1 MLMKKLFTLLM
12 TLWLAIGSLF
22 AVDFKGGEVL
32 YLTPCDNWITNAKNN
47 GGGKPGRYA
56 AYFFGNGDKWLAM
69 TAVPGETEL
78 YQVTAPAGF
87 KQVIFCAM
95 NPTSTGLSWN
105 DKWNQTNDL
114 SYDGK
119 NNHYTVKKG
128 TWDKGGGTWSYY
140 CTAPTIT
147 IVSTPEFP
155 ATTVDET
162 STSNAKYTL
171 ECSEDKPEI
180 SIDNDA
186 FTAVDADGTITIT
199 FAPTEAKEYTATL
212 TIAVGEVKETIELAA
227 TGLAK
232 DVVKDPEVLNLTA
245 PAFTAI
251 VEGNTTTAVAT
262 YELLNA
268 DEAEAKVEGEGF
280 EITEQEVGKVTIEF
294 APTKAGEYTGTLI
307 ILVAGEA
314 LKEVAFTATA
324 KPSPYYAIRGSMTDW
339 SDKNDIKLIAN
350 EDKSEYSIKEFEIAS
365 GDEFK
370 VVYVDEEN
378 VTTWYGVSSV
388 EKNPEIGNNI
398 GSDNIVLPAG
408 KYDIY
413 YKVKEGKI
421 WIQKYVAP
429 EEPKPSLTV
438 STEEVVFEEV
448 ELGEE
453 PVVIT
458 ETITYTV
465 ENSEDTPVVELE
477 SDVFTAFDEEGT
489 ITIVFTPKEEGEYT
503 AELTITLGEIVKK
516 VAISGSAKAAEIVDP
531 EEPKINIIVADFER
545 NTAEV
550 GDETDAAVVY
560 SLENI
565 ESAEVEIE
573 GEYVTFAQEEVEE
586 GFMIAVFFRPEE
598 VGEFPGKLT
607 ITAGEISEEIEFTFI
622 ATEPQPE
629 IISIKVAAPENWESC
644 YLWAWEIGGK
654 DLFDVF
660 PGVSM
665 PKGED
670 GFYVMNLE
678 ISGPIGFMVSNGSG
692 IQTEAYNDVDE
703 NTCFNV
709 VSVEGNLIL
718 EVNED
723 CQYVAPEIPKVT
735 FTVRVPSGTEVCYIA
750 GTPLWSPIEMEKVEG
765 EENMFTITTDLLNG
779 QAWKYCAGPNFD
791 YVELTADG
799 GAVMDRT
806 DYGDPDVVERWKKIY
821 DPDFEPIE
829 PYYAIRG
836 LNGDASW
843 TGSGDIKLEESADGS
858 EWSASGFTVAEGE
871 SFKVIYIDENADVS
885 GYYAG
890 LEEGCEVGQ
899 TYDDNGNLVL
909 PAGTYDLYF
918 KSVSKLMWIAKKDT
932 PTDVEDAAAELIYA
946 IDGTIY
952 APAPFAIIDLSGK
965 DVTNVNGALEG
976 AYIVKTQNSVT
987 KVLVK

>member
-1 MLMKKLFTLLM
+1 M

-22 AVDFKGGEVL
+22 AVNLKGGEVL
-32 YLTPCDNWITNAKNN
+32 YLKPNENWIIDNA
-47 GGGKPGRYA
+47 RFA
-56 AYFFGNGDKWLAM
+56 VYFYGTGNSWTSM
-69 TAVPGETEL
+69 TAVAGETNL
-78 YQVTAPAGF
+78 YKATVPSGQWTNM
-87 KQVIFCAM
+87 IFCRM
-95 NPTSTGLSWN
+95 NPSNSTN
-105 DKWNQTNDL
+105 DWKNKWNQTGNL

-119 NNHYTVKKG
+119 NNCCSINSGQWDCEMNVKWSFYSTEPVITVL
-128 TWDKGGGTWSYY
+128 TS
-140 CTAPTIT
+140 
-147 IVSTPEFP
+147 PEFP
-155 ATTVDET
+155 ATTIEET
-162 STSNAKYTL
+162 ATATLKYTVDN
-171 ECSEDKPEI
+171 SEEKATI
-180 SIDNDA
+180 TIDNDA
-186 FTAVDADGTITIT
+186 FTAVDNNGTVTIT
-199 FAPTEAKEYTATL
+199 FAPTEAKEYTATI
-212 TIAVGEVKETIELAA
+212 TIAVGEVKETVEISA

-245 PAFTAI
+245 PEFAEI
-251 VEGNTTTAVAT
+251 IEGNTTTAVAT

-280 EITEQEVGKVTIEF
+280 EITEQELEKVTIKF
-294 APTKAGEYTGTLI
+294 APTKAGEYTGTLL
-307 ILVAGEA
+307 ILVAGET

-324 KPSPYYAIRGSMTDW
+324 KPAPYYAIRGDMTDW
-339 SDKNDIKLIAN
+339 SDKKDIKLTPN
-350 EDKSEYSIKEFEIAS
+350 DDKSEYFIKGFEIAS
-365 GDEFK
+365 GKKFK
-370 VVYVDEEN
+370 VVYVNEDN
-378 VTTWYGVSSV
+378 ATTWYGTDKVQLEAGISNSGQGDGD
-388 EKNPEIGNNI
+388 IA
-398 GSDNIVLPAG
+398 LTPAG

-413 YKVKEGKI
+413 YKVKESKI
-421 WIQKYVAP
+421 WIQKYVEP
-429 EEPKPSLTV
+429 EPEP
-438 STEEVVFEEV
+438 
-448 ELGEE
+448 E

-458 ETITYTV
+458 FVDEVTFPKTFVGETTNDIIEFTLQ
-465 ENSEDTPVVELE
+465 NAAEDAEVVVEVTGEAFSVAEVQDNIIFLAFAPEAVGEYAGVLTVTVGEVSESLE
-477 SDVFTAFDEEGT
+477 FTA
-489 ITIVFTPKEEGEYT
+489 
-503 AELTITLGEIVKK
+503 
-516 VAISGSAKAAEIVDP
+516 VASP

-573 GEYVTFAQEEVEE
+573 GEYVTFEQTEVEE

-821 DPDFEPIE
+821 DPDFEPID

-858 EWSASGFTVAEGE
+858 EWSALGFTVAEGE
-871 SFKVIYIDENADVS
+871 SFKVIYIDEYAKVS
-885 GYYAG
+885 GYYAD

-932 PTDVEDAAAELIYA
+932 PTDVKDAVAELIYA
-946 IDGTIY
+946 VDGTIF

-965 DVTNVNGALEG
+965 DVTNANGSLEG
-976 AYIVKTQNSVT
+976 TYIVKTQNSVT

>member
-1 MLMKKLFTLLM
+1 MKKLFTLLM

-56 AYFFGNGDKWLAM
+56 AYFFGNGDKWIAM
-69 TAVPGETEL
+69 TAVAGETEL

-212 TIAVGEVKETIELAA
+212 TIAVGEEKETIELAA

-280 EITEQEVGKVTIEF
+280 EITEQEVGKVTIQF
-294 APTKAGEYTGTLI
+294 APTKAGEYAGTLLV
-307 ILVAGEA
+307 LVAGET

-350 EDKSEYSIKEFEIAS
+350 DDKSEYSIKEFEIAS

-388 EKNPEIGNNI
+388 EKNPELGNNI

-413 YKVKEGKI
+413 YKVKESKI

-448 ELGEE
+448 ELLGEE
-453 PVVIT
+453 PIVLSEI
-458 ETITYTV
+458 ITYTI
-465 ENSEDTPVVELE
+465 ENSEDTPVIALE
-477 SDVFTAFDEEGT
+477 SEVFTAVDDAETGT
-489 ITIVFTPKEEGEYT
+489 ITIAFKPKEEGEYT
-503 AELTITLGEIVKK
+503 ANLTITLGEIVKT
-516 VAISGSAKAAEIVDP
+516 VAISGSAKAAEIVEP
-531 EEPKINIIVADFER
+531 EEPKINIIVSDFER

-550 GDETDAAVVY
+550 GDETDAAIVY

-573 GEYVTFAQEEVEE
+573 GEYVTFEQTEVDE

-607 ITAGEISEEIEFTFI
+607 ITAGEVSKVIEFTFI
-622 ATEPQPE
+622 AVEPTEP
-629 IISIKVAAPENWESC
+629 
-644 YLWAWEIGGK
+644 
-654 DLFDVF
+654 D
-660 PGVSM
+660 
-665 PKGED
+665 
-670 GFYVMNLE
+670 
-678 ISGPIGFMVSNGSG
+678 
-692 IQTEAYNDVDE
+692 
-703 NTCFNV
+703 NT
-709 VSVEGNLIL
+709 I
-718 EVNED
+718 
-723 CQYVAPEIPKVT
+723 T
-735 FTVRVPSGTEVCYIA
+735 FTVQVPEGTKECWIA
-750 GTPLWSPIEMEKVEG
+750 GTPGWAFIQMEEVED
-765 EENMFTITTDLLNG
+765 EENLFTITVENTVLDG
-779 QAWKYCAGPNFD
+779 AQWKYASGEGWKYAEVIEGN
-791 YVELTADG
+791 G
-799 GAVMDRT
+799 NRT
-806 DYGDPDVVERWKKIY
+806 EAEDPYDVVTAWQKLY

-836 LNGDASW
+836 LNGDSEW
-843 TGSGDIKLEESADGS
+843 KGTGDIKLEESADGS
-858 EWSASGFTVAEGE
+858 EWSALGFTVAEGE

-890 LEEGCEVGQ
+890 IEEGCDVGQ
-899 TYDDNGNLVL
+899 TFDKDGNVVL

-918 KSVSKLMWIAKKDT
+918 KSVSKLMYIAKKDT

-946 IDGTIY
+946 VDGTII

-965 DVTNVNGALEG
+965 DVTNANGSLQG
-976 AYIVKTQNSVT
+976 TYIVKTQNST
-987 KVLVK
+987 AKISVK

>member
-1 MLMKKLFTLLM
+1 M

-56 AYFFGNGDKWLAM
+56 AYFFGNGDKWIAM
-69 TAVPGETEL
+69 TAVAGETEL

-212 TIAVGEVKETIELAA
+212 TIAVGEEKETIELAA

-280 EITEQEVGKVTIEF
+280 EITEQEVGKVTIQF
-294 APTKAGEYTGTLI
+294 APTKAGEYAGTLLV
-307 ILVAGEA
+307 LVAGET

-350 EDKSEYSIKEFEIAS
+350 DDKSEYSIKEFEIAS

-388 EKNPEIGNNI
+388 EKNPELGNNI

-413 YKVKEGKI
+413 YKVKESKI

-429 EEPKPSLTV
+429 EEP
-438 STEEVVFEEV
+438 
-448 ELGEE
+448 E

-458 ETITYTV
+458 FVDEVTFPKTFVGETTNDIIEFTLQNAAEDAEVVVEVTGEAFSVAEVQDNIIFLAFAPEAEGEYAGVLTVTVGEVSESLEFTAVASPVEPKIIITSELPEFPVTVIGETSEATITYKV
-465 ENSEDTPVVELE
+465 ENIDADAEVSVSIQGEGFSGEDV
-477 SDVFTAFDEEGT
+477 DGT
-489 ITIVFTPKEEGEYT
+489 ITIIFTPTEEKVYT
-503 AELTITLGEIVKK
+503 GAVTITAGEISQDVVLFAQA
-516 VAISGSAKAAEIVDP
+516 VAEEEP

-573 GEYVTFAQEEVEE
+573 GEYVTFDQEEVEE

-598 VGEFPGKLT
+598 VGEFPGKVT
-607 ITAGEISEEIEFTFI
+607 ITAGEVSEVIEFTFI
-622 ATEPQPE
+622 AVEPTEP
-629 IISIKVAAPENWESC
+629 
-644 YLWAWEIGGK
+644 
-654 DLFDVF
+654 D
-660 PGVSM
+660 
-665 PKGED
+665 
-670 GFYVMNLE
+670 
-678 ISGPIGFMVSNGSG
+678 
-692 IQTEAYNDVDE
+692 
-703 NTCFNV
+703 NT
-709 VSVEGNLIL
+709 I
-718 EVNED
+718 
-723 CQYVAPEIPKVT
+723 T
-735 FTVRVPSGTEVCYIA
+735 FTVKVPEGTKECWIA
-750 GTPLWSPIEMEKVEG
+750 GTPGWAFIQMEAVED
-765 EENMFTITTDLLNG
+765 EENLFTITVENTVLDRDK
-779 QAWKYCAGPNFD
+779 WKYAS
-791 YVELTADG
+791 
-799 GAVMDRT
+799 GAEWQYAEVIEGNGNRT
-806 DYGDPDVVERWKKIY
+806 EPQDPYDVVTAWQKLY
-821 DPDFEPIE
+821 DPDFQPID

-836 LNGDASW
+836 LNGDSEW
-843 TGSGDIKLEESADGS
+843 KGTGDIKLEESADGS
-858 EWSASGFTVAEGE
+858 EWSALGFTVAEGE
-871 SFKVIYIDENADVS
+871 SFKVIYIDENAKVS

-890 LEEGCEVGQ
+890 LEEGCNVGQ
-899 TYDDNGNLVL
+899 TYDDKGNIIL
-909 PAGTYDLYF
+909 PAGKYDLYF
-918 KSVSKLMWIAKKDT
+918 KPGTKLMWISVVADT
-932 PTDVEDAAAELIYA
+932 PTDAEEAIAELIYA

-965 DVTNVNGALEG
+965 DVTNANGSLQG
-976 AYIVKTQNSVT
+976 TYIVKTQNSVA
-987 KVLVK
+987 KISVK